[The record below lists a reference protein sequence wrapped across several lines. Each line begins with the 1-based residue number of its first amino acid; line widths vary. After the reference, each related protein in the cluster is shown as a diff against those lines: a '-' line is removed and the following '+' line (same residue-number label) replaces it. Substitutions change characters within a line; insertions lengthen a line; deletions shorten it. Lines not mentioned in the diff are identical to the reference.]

1 MNNFSKNRY
10 SLTGN
15 ILAAFIALVLAFP
28 ARAVTFNVTYDSS
41 VTSQPNAAQIETA
54 FGIATQTMQT
64 LYTNSSSVNI
74 TLYWGNTG
82 PFSGGVGL
90 GASEILALGT
100 FTYMQ
105 LTNALR
111 TTRTTVADS
120 NSVASLP
127 ATDPAASAGAAW
139 YIPRAEIKAMGL
151 AGVYGF
157 TANDT
162 NNDGDISFA
171 SNFTYT
177 FDPTNRAVA
186 GKFDFIGV
194 AEHEITE
201 VMGRM
206 TFLLNNPSI
215 YVPYDLFR
223 FTNGARSFNPNSTN
237 VYFSVDNGITA
248 LKFFNTNGNGGDIQD
263 WASSALP
270 DSYDAFC
277 SAGEKLF
284 LSAADL
290 TSVDILGYAL
300 SYLPPQLN
308 GVKPGNGSFQLT
320 FTNTPST
327 TYTVLSTTNI
337 AFSATNWTNLGT
349 ATDSV
354 PGQFQFTDSHAT
366 NATRFY
372 RLLLN

>member
-1 MNNFSKNRY
+1 LGASD
-10 SLTGN
+10 T
-15 ILAAFIALVLAFP
+15 
-28 ARAVTFNVTYDSS
+28 
-41 VTSQPNAAQIETA
+41 TA
-54 FGIATQTMQT
+54 
-64 LYTNSSSVNI
+64 Y
-74 TLYWGNTG
+74 G
-82 PFSGGVGL
+82 PFSY
-90 GASEILALGT
+90 A
-100 FTYMQ
+100 Q

-111 TTRTTVADS
+111 STRTTIADS

-127 ATDPAASAGAAW
+127 AVDPIANNQW
-139 YIPRAEIKAMGL
+139 DIPRAEIKALGL
-151 AGVYGF
+151 ANLIGG

-162 NNDGDISFA
+162 VNDGDIGFA
-171 SNFTYT
+171 NDTYT

-206 TFLLNNPSI
+206 TFNLSGTF
-215 YVPYDLFR
+215 VPYDLFR
-223 FTNGARSFNPNSTN
+223 FTNGVRSFDPNSTN
-237 VYFSVDNGITA
+237 VYFSVDKGVTA

-284 LSAADL
+284 LSSADL

-300 SYLPPQLN
+300 SYLPPRLA
-308 GVKPGNGSFQLT
+308 GVKPGSGSFQLS
-320 FTNTPST
+320 FTNIPST
-327 TYTVLSTTNI
+327 TYTVLATTNI
-337 AFSATNWTNLGT
+337 SLSVSNWTSLGT
-349 ATDSV
+349 ATDSI

-366 NATRFY
+366 NALRFY
-372 RLLLN
+372 RLRLN